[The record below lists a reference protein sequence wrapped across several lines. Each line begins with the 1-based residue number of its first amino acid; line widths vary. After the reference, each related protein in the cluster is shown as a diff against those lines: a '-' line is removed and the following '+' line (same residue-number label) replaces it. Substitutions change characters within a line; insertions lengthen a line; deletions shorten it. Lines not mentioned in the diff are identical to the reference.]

1 MRKTFFIILL
11 GMLVGLNVFSQKSFN
26 KKVIKYSL
34 KEGLS
39 FGIINSIIQDDKGF
53 MWFATSDG
61 LNRFDGIDFKVFKYE
76 ANNPQSL
83 PSNYV
88 QIIFKDVQG
97 DIWIASRRGIYMF
110 DTNTEQFNKF
120 NPIGYESKLLND
132 ISSISSDGKDI
143 LWFSSFST
151 GIFSYNKAT
160 HHLKN
165 YNKNNSLN
173 LSTNSIINVFK
184 DSQGLLWAG
193 TQDGII
199 YIHSVKN
206 GAVLNVEHQVPLK
219 FIPKGRINAIYE
231 DHYHNVWIATSK
243 GLALYCRTENKIYV
257 FEGSKYHL
265 RSNYFYSLLEDNNN
279 NLLIGLQDGGLYK
292 LDLEQLVRSNFKE
305 IKIEPVKSE
314 DNYNITERSIQT
326 LYLDKDK
333 NVWVGTYGD
342 GIYMISNTPENFK
355 KFQSKVTD
363 AYGTSFLRYY
373 GMCLDNEG
381 NLWLGTD
388 GDGIYKKKL
397 NGEILKHYY
406 ADGKKG
412 SLTDNAIL
420 YAGVDHLKNLWFG
433 SYAKGLFRY
442 DKKNDKFINYL
453 HQDANRESLCSN
465 DVRVIFED
473 SGNDLWVGT
482 NGGGISVLPCGGNKF
497 TNYNEQNSSIGN
509 NNIRAIC
516 EDKQGNLFIGTYAS
530 GLKYFI
536 KKQHKFINYF
546 SNSQVDEFLPSQV
559 IYSLYLY
566 KNNELLIGTEGD
578 GLVVYNIIT
587 KKFKKYTEKDG
598 LANNTINAIHADE
611 AGNIWVSTNKGL
623 SKIEESTNAIINYDT
638 SDGLQTGQFNPNAV
652 LYSDKDKFLC
662 LGGTEG
668 YNIFYPSQVKKN
680 NFKPKVLITG
690 LQLFDKKEK
699 DNQNRLSTAINVSQQ
714 ITLTPGQSV
723 FSIQYV
729 ALNYAYAERSEFA
742 YKLVGLDKS
751 WNYVGNQKS
760 AVYRYLEPGNYIFK
774 VKASNQDGIWF
785 DDYATLKIKI
795 LPPWYKTWWAY
806 SGYFLGLVMVIY
818 YYLSYRNKQAKLKYE
833 IRIAHIS
840 AEKDKELNERKLSF
854 FTNIS
859 HEFRTPLTLII
870 NPVKELMFNNDDKT
884 TATNNLHIV
893 YRNARRLLSLVDQL
907 LLFRKA
913 DSEGDQLKVVK
924 LNIVSLCK
932 EVFLCF
938 NYQANKKKINYEF
951 ISDTETIEIYA
962 DREKMEI
969 VLFNLISNA
978 LKFTPNHGKVSC
990 LITEDQK
997 QVAIS
1002 IKDSGCGIASEEK
1015 ENLFNRFYQVQNK
1028 TLAQGG
1034 FGIGLY
1040 LVKKFIDSHKGII
1053 NLDSI
1058 YGEGTVFTLNLLK
1071 GKDHMSPNFIFEDIA
1086 ENSFFLDELIADD
1099 EDVTAVDENLN
1110 KVVIKNTE
1118 LIYSDRK
1125 SMLIVEDNAQIRHYL
1140 RQIFEDDFEVFEAD
1154 NGTDGFNMAGKLVPD
1169 MIISDVLMNG
1179 LSGIELC
1186 NKVKEEPSLN
1196 HIPVILLTASSSPE
1210 IKLKGIE
1217 GGADDYIT
1225 KPFEKNILIARVAG
1239 LLKSKNNLH
1248 KYFYNEITLQSNNV
1262 QIPPDYKEFLDRCIS
1277 IVEQHLDDKDFCIK
1291 QLAYEVG
1298 MGHSNLYKKIKSISG
1313 RSANEF
1319 IRLIRLRKAAGMLL
1333 NTKCTVAEAAYKVG
1347 ISDPKYFREQFSKLF
1362 GFNPSEYIKKFR
1374 QPFQASITRSAIR
1387 SKKN

>member
-11 GMLVGLNVFSQKSFN
+11 GMLVGLKVFSQKSFN

-39 FGIINSIIQDDKGF
+39 FGIINSIIQDNKGF

-61 LNRFDGIDFKVFKYE
+61 LNRFDGINFKVFKYE

-151 GIFSYNKAT
+151 GIFSYNKVT
-160 HHLKN
+160 HQLKN
-165 YNKNNSLN
+165 YRKNNSLN

-193 TQDGII
+193 TQDGIVSI
-199 YIHSVKN
+199 YSVKN
-206 GAVLNVEHQVPLK
+206 GALLNVEHQVPLN
-219 FIPKGRINAIYE
+219 FIPKGRINTIYE

-257 FEGSKYHL
+257 FQGSKYYL

-292 LDLEQLVRSNFKE
+292 LDLEQLVRSKFKE

-453 HQDANRESLCSN
+453 HQDSNQESLCSN

-482 NGGGISVLPCGGNKF
+482 NGGGISVLPYGGNQF

-536 KKQHKFINYF
+536 KNQHKFINYF

-559 IYSLYLY
+559 IYSLYLH
-566 KNNELLIGTEGD
+566 KNNKLLIGTEGD

-598 LANNTINAIHADE
+598 LANNTINAIHVDE

-680 NFKPKVLITG
+680 HFKPKVLITG
-690 LQLFDKKEK
+690 LQLFDKNEK

-760 AVYRYLEPGNYIFK
+760 AVYRYLE
-774 VKASNQDGIWF
+774 
-785 DDYATLKIKI
+785 
-795 LPPWYKTWWAY
+795 
-806 SGYFLGLVMVIY
+806 
-818 YYLSYRNKQAKLKYE
+818 R
-833 IRIAHIS
+833 
-840 AEKDKELNERKLSF
+840 
-854 FTNIS
+854 
-859 HEFRTPLTLII
+859 
-870 NPVKELMFNNDDKT
+870 
-884 TATNNLHIV
+884 
-893 YRNARRLLSLVDQL
+893 
-907 LLFRKA
+907 
-913 DSEGDQLKVVK
+913 
-924 LNIVSLCK
+924 
-932 EVFLCF
+932 
-938 NYQANKKKINYEF
+938 
-951 ISDTETIEIYA
+951 
-962 DREKMEI
+962 
-969 VLFNLISNA
+969 
-978 LKFTPNHGKVSC
+978 
-990 LITEDQK
+990 
-997 QVAIS
+997 
-1002 IKDSGCGIASEEK
+1002 
-1015 ENLFNRFYQVQNK
+1015 
-1028 TLAQGG
+1028 
-1034 FGIGLY
+1034 
-1040 LVKKFIDSHKGII
+1040 
-1053 NLDSI
+1053 
-1058 YGEGTVFTLNLLK
+1058 
-1071 GKDHMSPNFIFEDIA
+1071 
-1086 ENSFFLDELIADD
+1086 
-1099 EDVTAVDENLN
+1099 
-1110 KVVIKNTE
+1110 
-1118 LIYSDRK
+1118 
-1125 SMLIVEDNAQIRHYL
+1125 
-1140 RQIFEDDFEVFEAD
+1140 
-1154 NGTDGFNMAGKLVPD
+1154 
-1169 MIISDVLMNG
+1169 
-1179 LSGIELC
+1179 
-1186 NKVKEEPSLN
+1186 
-1196 HIPVILLTASSSPE
+1196 
-1210 IKLKGIE
+1210 
-1217 GGADDYIT
+1217 
-1225 KPFEKNILIARVAG
+1225 
-1239 LLKSKNNLH
+1239 
-1248 KYFYNEITLQSNNV
+1248 
-1262 QIPPDYKEFLDRCIS
+1262 
-1277 IVEQHLDDKDFCIK
+1277 
-1291 QLAYEVG
+1291 
-1298 MGHSNLYKKIKSISG
+1298 
-1313 RSANEF
+1313 
-1319 IRLIRLRKAAGMLL
+1319 
-1333 NTKCTVAEAAYKVG
+1333 
-1347 ISDPKYFREQFSKLF
+1347 
-1362 GFNPSEYIKKFR
+1362 
-1374 QPFQASITRSAIR
+1374 
-1387 SKKN
+1387 